1 MPPKNTKSLSFEQS
15 MARLDEISAR
25 LDNPETGLEETIRL
39 VEEGLKLVRSS
50 RTMLDSAELRIKML
64 ENPEAVP
71 PPDSGDK
78 TRRNDEHDF
87 SLI

>member
-39 VEEGLKLVRSS
+39 VEEGLKLVRSG
-50 RTMLDSAELRIKML
+50 RAMLDNAELRIKML
-64 ENPEAVP
+64 ENPDAVAT
-71 PPDSGDK
+71 PDAGVKIS
-78 TRRNDEHDF
+78 RNDEHDF

>member
-1 MPPKNTKSLSFEQS
+1 